1 MRPELSLPRH
11 APAGG
16 PACPVVLDTNI
27 VLDLF
32 LFADPAVA
40 AVRALLQ
47 ARRHAAL
54 GTLDAQGGGA
64 VVSMVPFAIDTATQ
78 RLVLHVSGL
87 AAHTANMAAEP
98 RVSLLVTAADADD
111 APVHDLARVTLQ
123 ALASTPAPGS
133 AAWVTARRAYLARF
147 PDVEPMTALP
157 DFRFVTLQLTGARQV
172 AGFGAARSVG
182 PDELAQALAA

>member
-1 MRPELSLPRH
+1 MSSTHLPRLGL
-11 APAGG
+11 A
-16 PACPVVLDTNI
+16 L
-27 VLDLF
+27 
-32 LFADPAVA
+32 
-40 AVRALLQ
+40 RALLD
-47 ARRHAAL
+47 ARRHGAL
-54 GTLDAQGGGA
+54 GTLDAQGDGA
-64 VVSMVPFAIDTATQ
+64 FVSMVPYAIDTVAQ

-123 ALASTPAPGS
+123 ALATTPAVESP
-133 AAWVTARRAYLARF
+133 AWVSARAAYLARF

-172 AGFGAARSVG
+172 AGFGSARSVG
-182 PDELAQALAA
+182 PDELAEVLAA

>member
-1 MRPELSLPRH
+1 MTTPHLPRLGL
-11 APAGG
+11 A
-16 PACPVVLDTNI
+16 L
-27 VLDLF
+27 
-32 LFADPAVA
+32 
-40 AVRALLQ
+40 RALLH

-64 VVSMVPFAIDTATQ
+64 FVSMVPYAIDTAAQ

-123 ALASTPAPGS
+123 ALASTPAPDSPAGAS
-133 AAWVTARRAYLARF
+133 ARAAYLARF
-147 PDVEPMTALP
+147 PDVAPMTTLP
-157 DFRFVTLQLTGARQV
+157 DFRFVTLEVTSARQV
-172 AGFGAARSVG
+172 AGFGAARTVA
-182 PDELAQALAA
+182 PDELALVLAA

>member
-1 MRPELSLPRH
+1 MTTPHLPRLGL
-11 APAGG
+11 A
-16 PACPVVLDTNI
+16 L
-27 VLDLF
+27 
-32 LFADPAVA
+32 
-40 AVRALLQ
+40 RALLQ

-64 VVSMVPFAIDTATQ
+64 FVSMVPFAIDTATQ

-98 RVSLLVTAADADD
+98 RVSLLVTAADDDD
-111 APVHDLARVTLQ
+111 APAC
-123 ALASTPAPGS
+123 GS
-133 AAWVTARRAYLARF
+133 ADWVTARRAYLARF